1 MLVSCRVSYARLDVV
16 RLSEVFGDTLLHS
29 IVLLS
34 LLAQIVGRTCVLPGL
49 LAELSDSL
57 SLILELVF
65 ELC

>member
-16 RLSEVFGDTLLHS
+16 RLREVFGDTLLHS

-34 LLAQIVGRTCVLPGL
+34 LLAQIVGRTRVLPGL
-49 LAELSDSL
+49 LAKLSDSL
-57 SLILELVF
+57 SLILQLVF